1 MSKVSIKLNS
11 SDIAKLEKELER
23 LSSIRF
29 DAVLKK
35 NLTQILNTARSD
47 GTPVDSGELRK
58 SSSMEGGEVGYTNEY
73 APHVEYGHRTRNGG
87 FVQGQHFLKDNVDA
101 QAPIYYKDLKEALQ
115 KG

>member
-11 SDIAKLEKELER
+11 GDIAKLEKELER
-23 LSSIRF
+23 LNAIRF

-47 GTPVDSGELRK
+47 GTPVDSEELRK
-58 SSSMEGGEVGYTNEY
+58 SSSMEGGEVGYTKEY

-87 FVQGQHFLKDNVDA
+87 FVQGQHF
-101 QAPIYYKDLKEALQ
+101 
-115 KG
+115 

>member
-1 MSKVSIKLNS
+1 MGKVSIKLNS

-23 LSSIRF
+23 LSAIRF

-73 APHVEYGHRTRNGG
+73 APHVEYGPKRSPQERM
-87 FVQGQHFLKDNVDA
+87 
-101 QAPIYYKDLKEALQ
+101 IYVYTIVV
-115 KG
+115 